1 MTEVSAVQ
9 ATQTRVLIID
19 DEPAICKALSIALS
33 RAGFY
38 VKTALS
44 GDAGIRFLKQEPFD
58 VLVLDL
64 RVQDMRGD
72 VIFELAKAERPELAR
87 RTLFVTGDISERA
100 DEIVAG
106 CKCPLLRKPFE
117 LRDLI
122 SFVTAMAPRARGD
135 ALA

>member
-1 MTEVSAVQ
+1 MPGTP
-9 ATQTRVLIID
+9 TRVLIID
-19 DEPAICKALSIALS
+19 DEPAICKALSIGLE
-33 RAGFY
+33 RAGFF
-38 VKTALS
+38 VRTALS
-44 GDAGIRFLKQEPFD
+44 GDDGVRFLKDEPFD

-100 DEIVAG
+100 DHIIAA

-122 SFVTAMAPRARGD
+122 NIVVSMVPRANN
-135 ALA
+135 ASA

>member
-1 MTEVSAVQ
+1 VQ
-9 ATQTRVLIID
+9 GTPTRVLIVD
-19 DEPAICKALSIALS
+19 DEPAICKALSIALG

-38 VKTALS
+38 VRTALT
-44 GDAGIRFLKQEPFD
+44 GDEGIGILKKEPFD

-72 VIFELAKAERPELAR
+72 VIFELAKAEQPSLKH

-100 DEIVAG
+100 DKLIRA
-106 CKCPLLRKPFE
+106 CDCPLLRKPFE

-122 SFVTAMAPRARGD
+122 NAVTAIAPRAND
-135 ALA
+135 VSA

>member
-1 MTEVSAVQ
+1 MEVTAVQ
-9 ATQTRVLIID
+9 GTPTRVLIID
-19 DEPAICKALSIALS
+19 DEPSICKALSIALS

-38 VKTALS
+38 VRTALS
-44 GDAGIRFLKQEPFD
+44 GDAGIGILKEEAFD

-64 RVQDMRGD
+64 RIQDMRGD
-72 VIFELAKAERPELAR
+72 VIFELAKAERPELTR

-100 DEIVAG
+100 DTIVAA

-122 SFVTAMAPRARGD
+122 NIVVSMAPQASN
-135 ALA
+135 ASA

>member
-1 MTEVSAVQ
+1 MQEDLPVQ
-9 ATQTRVLIID
+9 GTATRVLIID

-38 VKTALS
+38 VKTSLT
-44 GDAGIRFLKQEPFD
+44 GDGGIRILKKEAFD

-72 VIFELAKAERPELAR
+72 VIFELAKAERPELAT

-100 DEIVAG
+100 DKIIDA
-106 CKCPLLRKPFE
+106 CRCPLLRKPFE

-122 SFVTAMAPRARGD
+122 HFVNSMAPQAHD
-135 ALA
+135 ASA

>member
-1 MTEVSAVQ
+1 VQ
-9 ATQTRVLIID
+9 GTPTRVLIID
-19 DEPAICKALSIALS
+19 DEPSICKALSIALS

-38 VKTALS
+38 VRTALS
-44 GDAGIRFLKQEPFD
+44 GDAGIGILKEEAFD

-64 RVQDMRGD
+64 RIQDMRGD
-72 VIFELAKAERPELAR
+72 VIFELAKAERPELTR

-100 DEIVAG
+100 DTIVAA

-122 SFVTAMAPRARGD
+122 NIVVSMAPQASN
-135 ALA
+135 ASA

>member
-1 MTEVSAVQ
+1 MPGTP
-9 ATQTRVLIID
+9 TRVLIID

-33 RAGFY
+33 RTGFF
-38 VKTALS
+38 VRTALS
-44 GDAGIRFLKQEPFD
+44 GDEGIRILKDEAFD

-72 VIFELAKAERPELAR
+72 VIFELAKAERPELTR

-100 DEIVAG
+100 DNIIAA

-122 SFVTAMAPRARGD
+122 NIVVSMAPRAHN
-135 ALA
+135 ASA

>member
-1 MTEVSAVQ
+1 MTEVIAVPG
-9 ATQTRVLIID
+9 TPTRVLIID
-19 DEPAICKALSIALS
+19 DEPAICKALSIGLA
-33 RAGFY
+33 RAGFF
-38 VKTALS
+38 VRTALS
-44 GDAGIRFLKQEPFD
+44 GDDGVRFLKDEPFD

-100 DEIVAG
+100 DNIIAA

-122 SFVTAMAPRARGD
+122 NIVVSMVPRANN
-135 ALA
+135 ASA